1 MEEEEVED
9 GIEEE
14 TVVDGIMA
22 EETGVVVVVNE

>member
-14 TVVDGIMA
+14 AVVDGIMA
-22 EETGVVVVVNE
+22 EEAGMVVVVNE